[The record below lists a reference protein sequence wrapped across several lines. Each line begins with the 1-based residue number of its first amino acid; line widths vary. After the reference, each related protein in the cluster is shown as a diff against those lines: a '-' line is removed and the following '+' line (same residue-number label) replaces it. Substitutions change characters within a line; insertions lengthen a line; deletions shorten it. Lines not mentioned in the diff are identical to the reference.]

1 MKILIICSHPD
12 DEVIGCGGAISK
24 HSEKGD
30 EVYICVVS
38 EGVSGQFA
46 GKDAIK
52 TRRSHANLAGKV
64 LGIKEY
70 FFHDFPHV
78 KLDTIPQLEVNKV
91 IESVVNK
98 VKPEIVYTHFSK
110 DLNKDHC
117 IVHDSTLVA
126 CRPSKAPFVKKILMY
141 EIFGS
146 TQWLNPNCYVDI
158 TRHISKKLKALSEY
172 KTEVAAQT
180 RSIKSIKTLAA
191 FRGNEVNVKFAE
203 GFKVFRE
210 VM

>member
-70 FFHDFPHV
+70 FFHDFPNRCIRQVFFFPFHYIA
-78 KLDTIPQLEVNKV
+78 TIL
-91 IESVVNK
+91 IRDF
-98 VKPEIVYTHFSK
+98 I
-110 DLNKDHC
+110 
-117 IVHDSTLVA
+117 
-126 CRPSKAPFVKKILMY
+126 
-141 EIFGS
+141 G
-146 TQWLNPNCYVDI
+146 
-158 TRHISKKLKALSEY
+158 
-172 KTEVAAQT
+172 
-180 RSIKSIKTLAA
+180 
-191 FRGNEVNVKFAE
+191 
-203 GFKVFRE
+203 
-210 VM
+210 